1 MCLIALSFSA
11 RPDRPLLVAANREE
25 AFHRPALAPHLQPG
39 EPRVVCGID
48 QTAGGTWLGVNQHGL
63 LVAVT
68 NRPKRLVPAAPRS
81 RGLVC
86 RELLMAISASE
97 AHRRGIEI
105 LESDACAGCNFLFVD
120 SSQGW
125 VIHAGDVLE
134 SIVLSPGLHLLSNG
148 DLNAPH
154 DGRLNRV
161 RGLWREELAGDANGF
176 VAWGEQV
183 CRLGPGPAGE
193 PPIVLRKEGRG
204 TVSSSLVVVTPTTSE
219 ATYRHASGPPDR
231 VPYLDFSPV
240 LREVLAPDSA
250 R

>member
-11 RPDRPLLVAANREE
+11 RQDRPLLVAANREE

-39 EPRVVCGID
+39 QPRVVCGID

-63 LVAVT
+63 MVAVT
-68 NRPKRLVPAAPRS
+68 NRPKRIVPLAPRS

-86 RELLMAISASE
+86 RELLTATSAAE

-105 LESDACAGCNFLFVD
+105 LERDACAGCNFLCVD
-120 SSQGW
+120 QGEGW

-134 SIVLSPGLHLLSNG
+134 SVALSPGLHLLSNG
-148 DLNAPH
+148 DLNDPH

-161 RGLWREELAGDANGF
+161 RDAWRAELSGDANGF

-183 CRLGPGPAGE
+183 CGLGPGPAGE
-193 PPIVLRKEGRG
+193 PPIVLRKERRG
-204 TVSSSLVVVTPTTSE
+204 TVSSSIVAVTPAASE
-219 ATYRHASGPPDR
+219 SIYRHASGPPDLT
-231 VPYLDFSPV
+231 PYLDFSPV
-240 LREVLAPDSA
+240 LREVLAGDSA